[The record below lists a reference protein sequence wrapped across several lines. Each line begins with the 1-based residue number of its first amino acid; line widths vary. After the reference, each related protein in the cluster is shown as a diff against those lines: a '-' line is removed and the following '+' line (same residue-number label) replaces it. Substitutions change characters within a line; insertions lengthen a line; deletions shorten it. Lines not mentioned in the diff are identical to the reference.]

1 MAHTS
6 PTNRALTAVTR
17 RTVTIAVTSTTV
29 HAMTPKMWEALA
41 KLDTQPLNLTARAW
55 SVGTWGRTSTL
66 CSKLVRAGLAEYDG
80 NVCLINE
87 IGRAALAQQLAK
99 RQPAAR

>member
-6 PTNRALTAVTR
+6 PTSRMLTAVTR
-17 RTVTIAVTSTTV
+17 RTVTIAVTTSTV
-29 HAMTPKMWEALA
+29 HSMTPKMWETLA
-41 KLDTQPLNLTARAW
+41 KLATRPLDLTARAW
-55 SVGTWGRTSTL
+55 NVGTWGRTSTL

-80 NVCLINE
+80 NVCQINE
-87 IGRAALAQQLAK
+87 TGRDALAQLPTG